1 MKKPSRKK
9 IKRATLKFARL
20 AGIPVA
26 TSRLSFQNTIN
37 WCNIDR
43 ILKAKSVWPVS
54 VPDLSDG
61 TVGPDGTVTMDIR
74 FEFNVP
80 VEEPIA
86 YNQQQDQVQE

>member
-20 AGIPVA
+20 AGITVA
-26 TSRLSFQNTIN
+26 TSRLSFQNKIN

-54 VPDLSDG
+54 VLDLSDC
-61 TVGPDGTVTMDIR
+61 TVCPNGIFTMDIR
-74 FEFNVP
+74 FEFNLP
-80 VEEPIA
+80 FSAEH
-86 YNQQQDQVQE
+86 

>member
-20 AGIPVA
+20 AGITVA
-26 TSRLSFQNTIN
+26 TSRLSFQNKIN

-54 VPDLSDG
+54 VPDLSDC
-61 TVGPDGTVTMDIR
+61 TVCPNGTVTMDIR
-74 FEFNVP
+74 FEFNLPFSAEHRRPVP
-80 VEEPIA
+80 AI
-86 YNQQQDQVQE
+86 